1 MFNINVTARV
11 WNCTLL
17 LIQELSLVDAVVLKA
32 AIVLGDS
39 PWLGL
44 NHRACCYPEATMK
57 RQCELWNIC
66 YRQIAEW
73 DLQSW
78 GRVAWE
84 DVAKIK
90 WRGENEEK
98 VKKKKKKASVTKRE
112 CEQICMH
119 KHRCFKSS
127 LNMIKYTNY
136 PQFMMVINLIK
147 IKTTG
152 LESTHHVLYTTNF
165 FSCRIQATNTWITH
179 HLNCI

>member
-1 MFNINVTARV
+1 MAFIFCIESFFLFFFFFYKYLAVFNINVTARV

-44 NHRACCYPEATMK
+44 NHRACCYPSQQWK
-57 RQCELWNIC
+57 DNELWNIC

-78 GRVAWE
+78 GRVAWK

-90 WRGENEEK
+90 WRGENKEK
-98 VKKKKKKASVTKRE
+98 VEKKKAPVTKRE
-112 CEQICMH
+112 CELKFAC
-119 KHRCFKSS
+119 
-127 LNMIKYTNY
+127 
-136 PQFMMVINLIK
+136 
-147 IKTTG
+147 
-152 LESTHHVLYTTNF
+152 
-165 FSCRIQATNTWITH
+165 TNTDALSLIWIWSNTQIIH
-179 HLNCI
+179 SLWW